1 MSNSLSVELIEARR
15 QLASDFPDVG
25 VVLERRTHVLS
36 NGQCGPRPVLM
47 AAVLA
52 YRAEARELWGPV
64 ILELLA
70 PALIACLQC
79 LQAQPPVMD
88 SDDLRQQLVLEVLRA
103 AATMPM
109 PANPSYLRRRLMARA
124 SLSVRRW
131 LEREGRRQRSQRSYE
146 TLEAEGK

>member
-1 MSNSLSVELIEARR
+1 MSNSLSVELMEARR
-15 QLASDFPDVG
+15 QLAHGFPEVDVA
-25 VVLERRTHVLS
+25 LAWRAHVLS
-36 NGQCGPRPVLM
+36 NGRCGPRPVLM

-52 YRAEARELWGPV
+52 YRTEPRKVWGPV

-70 PALIACLQC
+70 PALIACLQR
-79 LQAQPPVMD
+79 LRAHPPVMD
-88 SDDLRQQLVLEVLRA
+88 SDDLRQQLIVEVLRA

-124 SLSVRRW
+124 SLAVRRW
-131 LEREGRRQRSQRSYE
+131 LEREGRRQRSQRSFE